1 MGLNVGMNALT
12 SGGLGL
18 STVLFV
24 VMGILLVNASR
35 KVAELPEFESSSEL
49 KKANSDLK
57 TAYALIFIAAGITLL
72 LAIAYGGHEVAW
84 CPSEWIH
91 SLLFFLLMVALVIGI
106 IYAYIALNDLYHPEI
121 ENTNGSTAYIWAS
134 LLIGAIAFMVTAAV
148 GSGRIGY
155 NAARGDVKKR
165 VHHAED
171 KLHELHSHVTGKPND
186 FVREKGRCDSEDPE
200 VPCGQAPVPVMV
212 QQPQQGYQSQ
222 APQQSYQSQTY
233 QPPQYQVQQS
243 MPQTQINQ
251 SLPQSPVRLPTVN
264 QNQPT
269 QRFVGNPTVTSH
281 SVVTTSQP
289 VVTSSSPRQGFSQM
303 SQQGFPQ
310 MSQPQMS
317 QQGFSQMSQQNF

>member
-1 MGLNVGMNALT
+1 MGLNVGMNALS

-18 STVLFV
+18 ATVLFV

-57 TAYALIFIAAGITLL
+57 TAYALVFIAAGITLL

-91 SLLFFLLMVALVIGI
+91 SLLFFLLLVALVIGI
-106 IYAYIALNDLYHPEI
+106 VYAYIALNDLYRPDI

-134 LLIGAIAFMVTAAV
+134 LLIGAIAFMVTAAI
-148 GSGRIGY
+148 GSGRVGY
-155 NAARGDVKKR
+155 NVARNDVRKR
-165 VHHAED
+165 VNHAED

-186 FVREKGRCDSEDPE
+186 FVREKGRCESEDPE

-212 QQPQQGYQSQ
+212 QQQPQGYQSQ
-222 APQQSYQSQTY
+222 VY
-233 QPPQYQVQQS
+233 QPQQYQVQQS
-243 MPQTQINQ
+243 LPQSQINQ
-251 SLPQSPVRLPTVN
+251 SLPQSPVRLPAVN
-264 QNQPT
+264 QGQQT

-289 VVTSSSPRQGFSQM
+289 MVTSTSPRQGFSQM
-303 SQQGFPQ
+303 SQSGFPQ
-310 MSQPQMS
+310 MSQP
-317 QQGFSQMSQQNF
+317 GFPQMSQQNF